1 MTRYTTLL
9 LAATVAACG
18 TTTSSRTDTTAAAAH
33 VPADPD
39 RAVQGS
45 GIPSGFTAITD
56 DTTAQITNAR
66 YVTTAGSW
74 EVTTGPA
81 HIVFAAKDTAHGAY
95 TASTSFTQLEAPR
108 HPEGYGIFVGGS
120 DLASRNRAYT
130 YFLVR
135 GNGEFLVKSRAGAKT
150 TDVLAWRPSPAVPK
164 ADSSG
169 KATYRLAVRV
179 DADSVHFLVNDQ
191 QVAALK
197 AGTVATDGVAGLR
210 INHNLHVTATPIAIA
225 R

>member
-9 LAATVAACG
+9 LAATLAACG
-18 TTTSSRTDTTAAAAH
+18 TRTSKATDTATAH

-39 RAVQGS
+39 VAAQGT
-45 GIPSGFTAITD
+45 GIPAGFTAITD

-66 YVTTAGSW
+66 YVTKAGSW

-81 HIVFAAKDTAHGAY
+81 HIVFAARDTARGAY

-108 HPEGYGIFVGGS
+108 HPEGYGIFVGGR
-120 DLASRNRAYT
+120 DLESRNRAYT

-135 GNGEFLVKSRAGAKT
+135 GNGEFLVKQRVGAKVT
-150 TDVLAWRPSPAVPK
+150 AVLPWRSNPAVPK

-169 KATYRLAVRV
+169 KASYRLAVHV

-210 INHNLHVTATPIAIA
+210 INHNLHVTTAPIAIT